1 MTKASAVSNEV
12 FFEAIIKHCK
22 EKPVVDYDGLATE
35 TNMSAG
41 GAGNKV
47 RAFLKELE
55 EDGAAWANKAGGQAT
70 AGAKVP
76 VVAGVKRKRAA
87 RKKVKD
93 EAGGEE
99 TTAAAST
106 KMGDYATSS
115 DNEPPRMKPAPY
127 QDGTF
132 AKKVMNKDKGKSK
145 EIVAAT
151 SDKGPANKK
160 PARGR
165 APAKVMQSAPI
176 NNSVVE
182 GEETIVVTSNQGPAK
197 NLPAGGETPAKVMKL
212 APSINSGVEG
222 KELSDAPGEK
232 DLNPAKES
240 FVANPETKT
249 LISAGNSDE
258 NEDAMTTV
266 EDEDD
271 LADDVDEDALA
282 SAEDPDDV
290 ASTED
295 KDELSSDQDEVV
307 PAISQ
312 NAAAP
317 ATDEEEIGGPEWL
330 EELLAGS
337 PVARFVP
344 LDEVLVW
351 QKTIPA
357 KPASPWSSDDE
368 ADKDE
373 LENTTK
379 E

>member
-1 MTKASAVSNEV
+1 MTKASAASNEV
-12 FFEAIIKHCK
+12 FFKAIIKHCK

-55 EDGAAWANKAGGQAT
+55 EEGAAWANTAGGQAT

-99 TTAAAST
+99 VTAAASA

-197 NLPAGGETPAKVMKL
+197 NLPARGKTPAKVMKL
-212 APSINSGVEG
+212 APTINSGVEG
-222 KELSDAPGEK
+222 KELGDAPCEK

-240 FVANPETKT
+240 SAANPETKT
-249 LISAGNSDE
+249 LISAGTSDE
-258 NEDAMTTV
+258 NEDALTTV
-266 EDEDD
+266 EDKDD
-271 LADDVDEDALA
+271 LAYDEDEDALA
-282 SAEDPDDV
+282 SANEK
-290 ASTED
+290 A
-295 KDELSSDQDEVV
+295 ELSSDEDEVV

-312 NAAAP
+312 HAAAQ
-317 ATDEEEIGGPEWL
+317 ATEEEEIEGPEWL
-330 EELLAGS
+330 EELLSGS

-344 LDEVLVW
+344 LSEVLVW

-357 KPASPWSSDDE
+357 KPASPWSSDDD

-373 LENTTK
+373 LESTK
-379 E
+379 KE